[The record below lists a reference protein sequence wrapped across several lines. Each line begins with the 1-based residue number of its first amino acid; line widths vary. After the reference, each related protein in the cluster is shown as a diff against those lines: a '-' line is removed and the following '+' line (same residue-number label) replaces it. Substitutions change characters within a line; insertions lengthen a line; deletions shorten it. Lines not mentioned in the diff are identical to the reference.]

1 MRDYYTKE
9 EWTDRLAALK
19 KRIESVA
26 DGHESVFLDLGGAR
40 KVRLVLFAQEARDLI
55 QRELKWVLTD
65 ATDEFDATVYLWKES
80 DMISFARHFFVF
92 PGSIEENEYLLIKVK
107 GGDESF
113 FPCGQLN
120 VSARTIHLVED
131 NTYFFGAESFA
142 PERWLSEGHI
152 LVQMLFRIMNTASN
166 ARLVHGACIGLDNKG
181 LLLCARGQRGKST
194 LAVTAMVEGFDYVS
208 EDYLILNQENNKLY
222 ASPVYS
228 IISLSPFMYDKLY
241 DGLDKARFVGVS
253 HWKGKYVFDIS
264 AYADRLK
271 RHYPIRA
278 CLFPEISTDVVEPR
292 VELCDSKE
300 RNSAIT
306 QVAHSTL
313 LQMWS
318 RGLKQHQSDQAFI
331 LDVIRMLN
339 GMEFYKII
347 LTPDIYKNAECLE
360 MFLLSLDS

>member
-1 MRDYYTKE
+1 M
-9 EWTDRLAALK
+9 
-19 KRIESVA
+19 
-26 DGHESVFLDLGGAR
+26 
-40 KVRLVLFAQEARDLI
+40 
-55 QRELKWVLTD
+55 
-65 ATDEFDATVYLWKES
+65 
-80 DMISFARHFFVF
+80 
-92 PGSIEENEYLLIKVK
+92 EEN
-107 GGDESF
+107 
-113 FPCGQLN
+113 N
-120 VSARTIHLVED
+120 VSAVKQTTTDDKVSGVFNLQ
-131 NTYFFGAESFA
+131 F
-142 PERWLSEGHI
+142 I
-152 LVQMLFRIMNTASN
+152 LTS
-166 ARLVHGACIGLDNKG
+166 
-181 LLLCARGQRGKST
+181 
-194 LAVTAMVEGFDYVS
+194 
-208 EDYLILNQENNKLY
+208 LILNWKWYLLSLIICVGCAMVYLRY

-228 IISLSPFMYDKLY
+228 IISLSPTMYDKLY

-278 CLFPEISTDVVEPR
+278 CLFPEISTDVAEPR

-347 LTPDIYKNAECLE
+347 LTPDIYKNAVCLKK
-360 MFLLSLDS
+360 FLQSTDN